1 MKEVL
6 AVVRMDKVSVTKNAL
21 SEAGIPGFTCRKV
34 MGRGKKVVHRVLYHT
49 IAEEGEMP
57 LSPVGE
63 YMTEGTRLIPKR
75 MFTIILKDQDVEKVV
90 EVIMNINC
98 TGNPG
103 DGKIFILP
111 VLESYKVSDG
121 SKEVSES

>member
-6 AVVRMDKVSVTKNAL
+6 AIVRMDKIGQTKTAL
-21 SEAGIPGFTCRKV
+21 TEAGIPGFTCRKV
-34 MGRGKKVVHRVLYHT
+34 MGRGKKVVHRVLYST

-57 LSPVGE
+57 VSAVGE

-75 MFTIILKDQDVEKVV
+75 MFTIILPDQDVEKVV
-90 EVIMNINC
+90 EVLMDVNC

-103 DGKIFILP
+103 DGKIFVLP
-111 VLESYKVSDG
+111 VIESYKVSDG
-121 SKEVSES
+121 TVDRS